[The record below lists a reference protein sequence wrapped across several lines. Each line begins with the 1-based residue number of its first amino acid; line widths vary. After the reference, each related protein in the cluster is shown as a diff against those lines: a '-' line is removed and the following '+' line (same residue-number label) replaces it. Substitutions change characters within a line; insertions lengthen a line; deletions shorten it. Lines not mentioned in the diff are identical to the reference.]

1 MANKDTVLKKKGGA
15 NLGLMDLN
23 QALKEIFRHLL
34 EYKSF
39 VLLEIVYNDTL
50 RQFSNIYEKNL
61 LVQVWDKRA
70 KIWRE
75 FNFYCHFLKFGSFS
89 FPVNCIG

>member
-39 VLLEIVYNDTL
+39 VLLEIVYNDTCI
-50 RQFSNIYEKNL
+50 QF
-61 LVQVWDKRA
+61 
-70 KIWRE
+70 E
-75 FNFYCHFLKFGSFS
+75 FNFYCHFLKFGSLVFL
-89 FPVNCIG
+89 